1 MKKTSYLLTLL
12 LILFLL
18 NHPAQVQGQGGMN
31 HDTTHIAFNEGDI
44 TWGDAPPIFQKGAKM
59 AVLEGDPSKEGEF
72 TVRLSM
78 PANYKIAPHWH
89 PTTENVTVL
98 EGTLY
103 MGMGEK
109 LDESKA
115 TSLST
120 GGFTSLPAN
129 TGHFAFSKEGAVIQV
144 HAMGPFAITY
154 YNKTDDPRTK

>member
-1 MKKTSYLLTLL
+1 MKHLLFSLAVLL
-12 LILFLL
+12 SLTVT
-18 NHPAQVQGQGGMN
+18 AQINSG
-31 HDTTHIAFNEGDI
+31 TTMSHSDHSFINSKDLKWMDG
-44 TWGDAPPIFQKGAKM
+44 PPGLPPGAKF
-59 AVLEGDPSKEGEF
+59 AVLNGDPSKEGLF
-72 TVRLSM
+72 TLRAIF
-78 PANYKIAPHWH
+78 PANYKIPAHWH

-115 TSLST
+115 TSLSA

>member
-1 MKKTSYLLTLL
+1 MKHLLFSLAVLL
-12 LILFLL
+12 SL
-18 NHPAQVQGQGGMN
+18 NITAQVNFG
-31 HDTTHIAFNEGDI
+31 TTMSHSDHSFINSKDLKWMDG
-44 TWGDAPPIFQKGAKM
+44 PPGLPPGAKF
-59 AVLEGDPSKEGEF
+59 AVLYGDPSKEGLF
-72 TVRLSM
+72 TIRATF
-78 PANYKIAPHWH
+78 PANYKIPAHWH

-115 TSLST
+115 MSLSA
-120 GGFTSLPAN
+120 GGYTALPAN

-154 YNKTDDPRTK
+154 YNKADDPRTK